1 MVIKTRITELYG
13 IEKPIIMGG
22 LMFLGVPKL
31 AAAFSNAGGLGCI
44 TALTWDKA
52 EDFQAAIQE
61 TKKLTDK
68 PFNVNVTM
76 LPSFRF
82 TKRHYRKYLEIC
94 AEEKVAGLEISGTPI
109 DSMCGPEYI
118 TLLKDAGVKLIHK
131 VGAVRHARHA
141 VKVGYDAIMA
151 AGIEEGG
158 HPLDDDVTTMVL
170 TNKMCKTFPDVPVI
184 AVGGIADGIG
194 LAAALA
200 LGADAVMMAS
210 RIVATQECNIH
221 ENFKQEIVN
230 REEMDTVLHSKTIG
244 LQGRALRNDLVNQIL
259 EKEKEGATL
268 QDLAPLIMG
277 ERQLAAM
284 ARGDVTDMTIGVGQ
298 TVGLINDIPTC
309 QELLNRMIKEA
320 EEQIKCI
327 AGKCG

>member
-22 LMFLGVPKL
+22 LMFLGLPKL

-44 TALTWDKA
+44 TALSWNKP
-52 EDFQAAIQE
+52 EDFRAAIQE
-61 TKKLTDK
+61 TKELTDK

-76 LPSFRF
+76 LPSFTV
-82 TKRHYRKYLEIC
+82 TKRHYIKYLTIC
-94 AEEKVAGLEISGTPI
+94 AEEKVAGLEISGSPI
-109 DSMCGPEYI
+109 DTFLGMEYV
-118 TLLKDAGVKLIHK
+118 TMLKDAGVKLIHK

-184 AVGGIADGIG
+184 AVGGIADGVG

-210 RIVATQECNIH
+210 RIVATQECHVH
-221 ENFKQEIVN
+221 ENFKNELIN
-230 REEMDTVLHSKTIG
+230 REEMDTVLHSKSIG
-244 LQGRALRNDLVNQIL
+244 LQGRAIRNDLVAKVL
-259 EKEKEGATL
+259 EIEEKGATI
-268 QDLAPLIMG
+268 QDLAPYINGVRMNK
-277 ERQLAAM
+277 AYAT
-284 ARGDVTDMTIGVGQ
+284 GDVNDTTIGVGQ
-298 TVGLINDIPTC
+298 TIGLINDIPTC
-309 QELLNRMIKEA
+309 QELLDRMIKEA